1 MLYQFLKF
9 SSRFI
14 RRIII
19 IIIIII
25 KIKIV
30 SYFFFVSIDVGKM
43 KK

>member
-19 IIIIII
+19 IKIIMKKKGFI
-25 KIKIV
+25 
-30 SYFFFVSIDVGKM
+30 FFFREY
-43 KK
+43 